1 MAMRAQ
7 GATLAGSI
15 LGGVLA
21 SACCLGPLVLSLL
34 GVSGAAFAQRFE
46 PLRPYLLV
54 LTYGLLAG
62 AFHLAYRPAP
72 AACAPGE
79 ACDRPRTSRAGRI
92 ALWIGAVVVVLSTLF
107 PFYSRF
113 LF

>member
-1 MAMRAQ
+1 MRAR
-7 GATLAGSI
+7 GATLAGSVVSGI
-15 LGGVLA
+15 FA

-34 GVSGAAFAQRFE
+34 GISGAAVARRFE

-62 AFHLAYRPAP
+62 AFYLSYRPAK
-72 AACAPGE
+72 AACAPGGSC
-79 ACDRPRTSRAGRI
+79 AMPRASRAGNI
-92 ALWIGAVVVVLSTLF
+92 ALWVALMVVLLTTLF
-107 PFYSRF
+107 PLYSVY

>member
-1 MAMRAQ
+1 MKAQ

-15 LGGVLA
+15 LSGALA

-34 GVSGAAFAQRFE
+34 GVGGATFAQRFE
-46 PLRPYLLV
+46 PFRPYLLV

-62 AFHLAYRPAP
+62 AFYLAYRPAQ

-79 ACDRPRTSRAGRI
+79 ACELPRTSRAGKI
-92 ALWIGAVVVVLSTLF
+92 ALWFGTVLVVLSTLF
-107 PFYSRF
+107 PLYSSY